1 MNLVVDHAGHEQA
14 SAGINDFD
22 VIGWRYRRIDL
33 ADPLTHDKY
42 VGIACFAFID
52 KACIGDK
59 QLVHLPG
66 FRGYVSLRL
75 IMRCSGPKSHGAMTV
90 ELHGFFWRRV
100 LWVVIPGEL
109 RFSLRHLPGYAITGI
124 LMPEAAMTAD
134 DYLERIANASVYDVA
149 RETPLELAKNLS
161 SRFHNR
167 IWLKREDLQPIF
179 SFKLRGAYNKI
190 ASLPEEAL
198 RAGVICSS
206 AGNHAQ
212 GVALAAKRRGVRA
225 VIVMPVTTPSIK
237 VDAVRSLGGE
247 VLLHGDTYDDAFAR
261 ARELQD
267 ELGLTF
273 IHPFDDPDVIA
284 GQATIGVEI
293 MKQASGRP
301 EAIFVP
307 IGGGGLIAGI
317 AVYVKSMDPDVRIIG
332 VEPEDSAAM
341 QASLAAGEPVRL
353 DHVGIF
359 ADGVAVRRVGEET
372 FRLCREHVDE
382 IVTVDTDH
390 ICAAIQDI
398 FEDTR
403 SIVEPAGGLA
413 IAGVKKYIADNEL
426 SDKDFV
432 AVCCGA
438 NVNFD
443 RLRHIAERAAI
454 GEEKEMLL
462 AVEIPEKPGSFRH
475 FCEALG
481 RRSVT
486 EFNYRYSDS
495 ANAHI
500 FVGVELR
507 HGLAERHELVEHLHE
522 KGYPVQDLSDNEMA
536 KLHVR
541 HMVGGRSPNL
551 ANERLY
557 RFEFPERP
565 GALLDFLNAIGT
577 DWNISLF
584 HYRNHGSD
592 YGRILAGIDVPEG
605 DTAELEAHLADLG
618 YAHWEESDNPAY
630 RIFLA

>member
-1 MNLVVDHAGHEQA
+1 MTTLAVATVNKVEGGVTTLTGPNQRCRVETSACSRNSGGFGAVITTWNHPATGAA
-14 SAGINDFD
+14 SGVSPQFTKFL
-22 VIGWRYRRIDL
+22 RR
-33 ADPLTHDKY
+33 
-42 VGIACFAFID
+42 
-52 KACIGDK
+52 
-59 QLVHLPG
+59 
-66 FRGYVSLRL
+66 LR
-75 IMRCSGPKSHGAMTV
+75 
-90 ELHGFFWRRV
+90 
-100 LWVVIPGEL
+100 
-109 RFSLRHLPGYAITGI
+109 GYAITAVH
-124 LMPEAAMTAD
+124 MPEAAKSTI
-134 DYLERIANASVYDVA
+134 DYLDRIANTSVYEVA
-149 RETPLELAKNLS
+149 RETPLELATKLS
-161 SRFHNR
+161 ARFHNR
-167 IWLKREDLQPIF
+167 IWLKREDLQPVF

-190 ASLPEEAL
+190 AALPDAAL

-212 GVALAAKRRGVRA
+212 GVALAANRRGIRA

-247 VLLHGDTYDDAFAR
+247 VVLHGDTYDDAYAH
-261 ARELQD
+261 ASLLQQ
-267 ELGLTF
+267 EQGLTF

-293 MKQASGRP
+293 MEQADGKVD
-301 EAIFVP
+301 AIFVP

-317 AVYVKSMDPDVRIIG
+317 AVYVKSLYPDVRIVG
-332 VEPEDSAAM
+332 VEPDDSAAM
-341 QASLAAGEPVRL
+341 QASLEAGKPVRL

-359 ADGVAVRRVGEET
+359 ADGVAVRRVGDET

-382 IVTVDTDH
+382 IITVDTDH
-390 ICAAIQDI
+390 VCAAIQDI
-398 FEDTR
+398 FEETR

-413 IAGVKKYIADNEL
+413 IAGAKKYVIDNKV
-426 SDKDFV
+426 SDQDLV
-432 AVCCGA
+432 TICCGA

-462 AVEIPEKPGSFRH
+462 AVQIPEEPGSFRH

-495 ANAHI
+495 AKAHI

-507 HGLAERHELVEHLHE
+507 RGLAERRELVEHLRA
-522 KGYPVQDLSDNEMA
+522 KGYPVEDLSDNEMA

-541 HMVGGRSPNL
+541 HMVGGRSPNVT
-551 ANERLY
+551 NERLY

-592 YGRILAGIDVPEG
+592 YGRILAGIDVPEQN
-605 DTAELEAHLADLG
+605 TAELEAHLADLG
-618 YAHWEESDNPAY
+618 YAHWEESDNPAF
-630 RIFLA
+630 RIFLG

>member
-1 MNLVVDHAGHEQA
+1 MA
-14 SAGINDFD
+14 
-22 VIGWRYRRIDL
+22 
-33 ADPLTHDKY
+33 
-42 VGIACFAFID
+42 
-52 KACIGDK
+52 
-59 QLVHLPG
+59 
-66 FRGYVSLRL
+66 
-75 IMRCSGPKSHGAMTV
+75 
-90 ELHGFFWRRV
+90 
-100 LWVVIPGEL
+100 
-109 RFSLRHLPGYAITGI
+109 
-124 LMPEAAMTAD
+124 EAAAIAD
-134 DYLERIANASVYDVA
+134 EYRERIAKASVYDVA
-149 RETPLELAKNLS
+149 RETPLELAETLS
-161 SRFHNR
+161 ARLRNR
-167 IWLKREDLQPIF
+167 IWLKREDLQPVF

-190 ASLPEEAL
+190 ALLSDEAL

-212 GVALAAKRRGVRA
+212 GVALAARRRGIRA

-237 VDAVRSLGGE
+237 VDAVRALGGE
-247 VLLHGDTYDDAFAR
+247 VVLHGDTYDDAYAH
-261 ARELQD
+261 AISLQD
-267 ELGLTF
+267 SQGLTF

-293 MKQASGRP
+293 MKQAGGRVD
-301 EAIFVP
+301 AIIVP

-317 AVYVKSMDPDVRIIG
+317 AVYVKSSFPDVRIIG
-332 VEPEDSAAM
+332 VEPDDSAAM
-341 QASLAAGEPVRL
+341 RASLAAGHPVRL

-359 ADGVAVRRVGEET
+359 ADGVAVRRVGDET
-372 FRLCREHVDE
+372 FRLCREFVDE
-382 IVTVDTDH
+382 VVTVDTDH
-390 ICAAIQDI
+390 VCAAIQDI
-398 FEDTR
+398 FEETR

-413 IAGVKKYIADNEL
+413 IAGAKKYITENKL
-426 SDKDFV
+426 SNQDIV
-432 AVCCGA
+432 TICCGA

-462 AVEIPEKPGSFRH
+462 AVEIPEQPGSFRH

-495 ANAHI
+495 NRAHI

-507 HGLAERHELVEHLHE
+507 HGFTERDELVNQLRD
-522 KGYPVQDLSDNEMA
+522 KGYPVEDLSDNEMA

-541 HMVGGRSPNL
+541 HMVGGRSPNV

-592 YGRILAGIDVPEG
+592 YGRVLAGIDVPEQ

-630 RIFLA
+630 RIFLG